1 MPANPFPLHTLPQ
14 RLSLVTQTARS
25 LREGIEAGQWQKFLP
40 GERELGAQLLVSRR
54 TLRAAL
60 DELQR
65 TGWLEVSQRQRR
77 RIKARRALRN
87 AGAARKEIAV
97 LSSVPHSAMSSLM
110 MFVLDVLREKL
121 ARVGYTTQLQ
131 VSPACFSARPARA
144 LEKLV
149 AEHPAAAWLIV
160 GSKEPMQRWF
170 IQRKLPC
177 LVVGS
182 CAPSI
187 ALPSLD
193 SDHRAACLHA
203 GGLLLRKRHTRLAMV
218 LPQDACG
225 GDLASEEG
233 LREALV
239 SARGKTDLRVIR
251 HDGTVAHLCRL
262 LDHALRAPLP
272 PSAFLVARPG
282 PALTVMMHL
291 LRRGKRIPEDVAVIA
306 REDDPA
312 LRCSTPSLAHYA
324 DSPEQFARRLA
335 LATRQLAESG
345 TLPAQPIRLAPR
357 FLPGESV

>member
-1 MPANPFPLHTLPQ
+1 MKTNPTPLPTLPQ
-14 RLSLVTQTARS
+14 RLSLVTQTVRS
-25 LREGIEAGQWQKFLP
+25 LREGIQAGQWQKFLP

-65 TGWLEVSQRQRR
+65 TGWLEVSARQRR
-77 RIKARRALRN
+77 RIQARRTLRN
-87 AGAARKEIAV
+87 AGVVRKEIAV

-121 ARVGYTTQLQ
+121 AKVGYVTKLQ
-131 VSPACFSARPARA
+131 VSPAAFSARPGRA

-149 AEHPAAAWLIV
+149 AEHPATAWLIV
-160 GSKEPMQRWF
+160 GSKEPMQHWF
-170 IQRKLPC
+170 IRRKLPC

-187 ALPSLD
+187 VLPSVD

-203 GGLLLRKRHTRLAMV
+203 GGLLLRKGHTRFAMV

-225 GDLASEEG
+225 GDLASEAG

-239 SARGKTDLRVIR
+239 SARGNTELRVIR
-251 HDGTVAHLCRL
+251 HDGTVEHLCRL
-262 LDHALRAPLP
+262 LDHALRSPVP
-272 PSAFLVARPG
+272 PTAFLVARPI

-291 LRRGKRIPEDVAVIA
+291 LRRGKRIPQEVAVIA

-345 TLPAQPIRLAPR
+345 TLPAHAIRLMPEFIA
-357 FLPGESV
+357 GETV